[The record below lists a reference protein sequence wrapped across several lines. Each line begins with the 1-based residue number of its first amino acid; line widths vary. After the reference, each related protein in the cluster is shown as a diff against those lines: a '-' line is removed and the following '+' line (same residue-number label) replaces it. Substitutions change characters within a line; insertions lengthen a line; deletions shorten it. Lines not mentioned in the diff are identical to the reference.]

1 MCKTMSESAKF
12 LILIL
17 GPTASGKTAL
27 SIELAKYF
35 NTEILSTD
43 SRQFYKGM
51 DIGTAKPN
59 KEELSAAPHHFIDFL
74 NPEEYYSA
82 GDYERDALQLCE
94 KLFAKHPILIA
105 TGGSGLFV
113 KALTEGLDDMPPADL
128 NLRKELDENY
138 QLNGIEYLQD
148 RLFKINPKKYQE
160 IDIQNPQRLMR
171 AIEMSLQGV
180 VLTSTKK
187 QRPFT
192 CIKIGL
198 DWDRELLYN
207 RINLRV
213 DQMMQLGLEQEA
225 KSFHH
230 LQHLNSLQT
239 VGYQELFEYFDGRC
253 TLAHAI
259 DKIKQHSRNYAKRQ
273 LTWFKKDNEI
283 IWKKPSEIA
292 DIKQLIENKCINMK
306 AQ

>member
-1 MCKTMSESAKF
+1 MSESAKF